1 VSFCFAC
8 RYNELPGC
16 SREERAMR
24 TTQAPPEAIRQFCQ
38 RYHIKRLSLV
48 SALPDNDAPDE
59 SLDILVEFDADAP
72 ALDFYV
78 MQAELGRL
86 LGRPVSLVSADFL
99 CPYFRDDMLDQG
111 RVLYQRA

>member
-1 VSFCFAC
+1 
-8 RYNELPGC
+8 
-16 SREERAMR
+16 MR

-86 LGRPVSLVSADFL
+86 LDRKSTRLNSSHVKISYAVFCLKKKINIKPIHTKRNRLEYNFKS
-99 CPYFRDDMLDQG
+99 
-111 RVLYQRA
+111 YQ